1 MSRAIESDW
10 YESIKDI
17 DRPNGIGV
25 LIIKNYIN
33 VEFPVLPIGTKVWD
47 STNKAWWEKVALCDQ
62 GTSFHQWKIGKNEVG
77 FISDRKIYT
86 YQCFSRHH
94 CPIQTKKIN

>member
-1 MSRAIESDW
+1 VSRAIESDW

-77 FISDRKIYT
+77 FISVFLNIIVRFK
-86 YQCFSRHH
+86 QKNKLKGEFS
-94 CPIQTKKIN
+94 K